1 MSFLRRTNK
10 KKEAPPPPP
19 TAVQEEV
26 TAQEYSVRL
35 SLLARSSD
43 GLRLPANPAA
53 VAAIP
58 GIVEP
63 LSQTPVEV
71 IEPLPLEY
79 SDAAPTVE
87 RFTEVQQWVL
97 ARRDISPVGR
107 HGLYVLEMT
116 DALDM
121 TVDTF
126 HCGLLHGETDTS
138 GYPEY
143 NAIVGGLAS
152 HWDELSGELIV
163 RAVIGWGGKG
173 LRGDTERIGQKL
185 LSSLYQQ
192 VVASGYSLGEAEQ
205 ARLPAIGA
213 RSGLACAHCG
223 FEAGSASAVYC
234 PKCGMR
240 MARGAGG
247 RRRRYFRGR
256 PRAARVP
263 LSERGANLRMV
274 TNSTGLPTS
283 AA

>member
-1 MSFLRRTNK
+1 MSFLRRK
-10 KKEAPPPPP
+10 KPDTAPPPPP
-19 TAVQEEV
+19 MPVQEEI

-35 SLLARSSD
+35 AYMARSSD
-43 GLRLPANPAA
+43 GLRLRADPTTASA
-53 VAAIP
+53 VP

-63 LSQTPVEV
+63 LSQTPVET
-71 IEPLPLEY
+71 IEPLPLDY
-79 SDAAPTVE
+79 SDASPAME
-87 RFTEVQQWVL
+87 RFNEMQQWVL
-97 ARRDISPVGR
+97 ARRDVSPIGR
-107 HGLYVLEMT
+107 HGLHVLELT

-185 LSSLYQQ
+185 LSALYQQ

-205 ARLPAIGA
+205 ARLPQIGA
-213 RSGLACAHCG
+213 RSGLTCAHCG
-223 FEAGSASAVYC
+223 FEAGNASAFYC

-240 MARGAGG
+240 MVRG
-247 RRRRYFRGR
+247 
-256 PRAARVP
+256 
-263 LSERGANLRMV
+263 S
-274 TNSTGLPTS
+274 
-283 AA
+283 

>member
-1 MSFLRRTNK
+1 MSFLRRNK
-10 KKEAPPPPP
+10 KPDAEPPPPP
-19 TAVQEEV
+19 MAVQEEV
-26 TAQEYSVRL
+26 TAQEYLVRQTFV
-35 SLLARSSD
+35 ARSSD
-43 GLRLPANPAA
+43 GLRLRADHSVALA
-53 VAAIP
+53 VP

-63 LSQTPVEV
+63 LSQTPVET
-71 IEPLPLEY
+71 IDPLPLEY
-79 SDAAPTVE
+79 SDASPAIE
-87 RFTEVQQWVL
+87 RFNEVQQWVL
-97 ARRDISPVGR
+97 ARREVSPIGR
-107 HGLYVLEMT
+107 HGLYVLELT

-126 HCGLLHGETDTS
+126 ACGLLHGDTDTS

-173 LRGDTERIGQKL
+173 LRGDTDRIGQKL

-213 RSGLACAHCG
+213 RSGLTCAHCG
-223 FEAGSASAVYC
+223 FEAGSASAFYC

-240 MARGAGG
+240 MVRG
-247 RRRRYFRGR
+247 
-256 PRAARVP
+256 
-263 LSERGANLRMV
+263 S
-274 TNSTGLPTS
+274 
-283 AA
+283 